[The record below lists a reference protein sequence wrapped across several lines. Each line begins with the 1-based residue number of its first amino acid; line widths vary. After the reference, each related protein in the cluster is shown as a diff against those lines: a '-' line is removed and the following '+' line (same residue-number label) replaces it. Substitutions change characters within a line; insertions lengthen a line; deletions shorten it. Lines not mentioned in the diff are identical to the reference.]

1 MNFIRPWAA
10 VRLGVKSLQLH
21 KLRSFLTIL
30 GVVFGVCSVII
41 MLAIGEGIRYEAV
54 QKIKE
59 LGASNV
65 IVRSVKPTASSAR
78 GEGGGA
84 IRYGLTSSDMR
95 RIVDSLPALA
105 AVTAI
110 RDHRRALTS
119 HDRRIEG
126 RVVGV
131 TPGYQ
136 DVANL
141 RLRNGRFITQLDQ
154 DRAIPV
160 AVLGAAVAESLY
172 PLENP
177 VDKIIRLGGD
187 QYYTVIGV
195 IAPRAV
201 STDQADGATAED
213 LNLDVYI
220 PFTTD
225 RSRFG
230 ETVAYDRAH
239 GMPPEKLDIRQITLT
254 VSDTKF
260 VKHTA
265 EVVADILRK
274 NHEHGDTVMTV
285 PLDLLEKA
293 EQTQRIFT
301 LVLGAIACISLLVGG
316 IGIMNIMLATVT
328 ERTKEIGL
336 RRALGARRAD
346 IIYQFLI
353 ETLVLTST
361 GGLMGVISG
370 LVLSSQITRWA
381 GITTMI
387 QLWSPVMAFG
397 TSLLVGLVFGLYP
410 ARRAAMMDPIE
421 ALRHD

>member
-1 MNFIRPWAA
+1 MHFIRVLAA
-10 VRLGVKSLQLH
+10 VRLGIKSLQLH

-65 IVRSVKPTASSAR
+65 IVRSVKPTSTSSS

-84 IRYGLTSSDMR
+84 IRYGLTAGDLR
-95 RIVDSLPALA
+95 RIVGALPTLT
-105 AVTAI
+105 AVTAV

-119 HDRRIEG
+119 HERRIEG

-131 TPGYQ
+131 TASYQ

-141 RLRNGRFITQLDQ
+141 RLRDGRFITHLDEE
-154 DRAIPV
+154 RLSPV
-160 AVLGAAVAESLY
+160 AVLGAAVADSLF

-177 VDKIIRLGGD
+177 IGKMIRLGGD

-195 IAPRAV
+195 IEPRAV
-201 STDQADGATAED
+201 SSEQSSGGAAED
-213 LNLDVYI
+213 LNQDAYI
-220 PFTTD
+220 PFETD
-225 RSRFG
+225 RARFG
-230 ETVAYDRAH
+230 ETVAFDRSH
-239 GMPPEKLDIRQITLT
+239 GMPPEKLEIRQITLT
-254 VSDTKF
+254 VSDTKY
-260 VKHTA
+260 VKRTA
-265 EVVADILRK
+265 EVVADVLRETHG
-274 NHEHGDTVMTV
+274 NGDTVMTV

-336 RRALGARRAD
+336 RRALGARRND
-346 IIYQFLI
+346 IIFQFLI

-361 GGLMGVISG
+361 GGLLGVICG
-370 LVLSSQITRWA
+370 LILSQQITRWA
-381 GITTMI
+381 GIATMI
-387 QLWSPVMAFG
+387 QFWSPLMAFG

-421 ALRHD
+421 ALRHE

>member
-1 MNFIRPWAA
+1 MNFIRFFAA

-30 GVVFGVCSVII
+30 GVIFGVCSVII
-41 MLAIGEGIRYEAV
+41 MLAIGEGIRFEAV

-65 IVRSVKPTASSAR
+65 IVRSVKPTTTSSA

-84 IRYGLTSSDMR
+84 IRYGLTSSDLR
-95 RIVDSLPALA
+95 RIVDSLPSLA

-119 HDRRIEG
+119 HERSIDG

-136 DVANL
+136 EVANL
-141 RLRNGRFITQLDQ
+141 RLGNGRFITQLDQ
-154 DRAIPV
+154 DRASPV
-160 AVLGAAVAESLY
+160 AVLGASVAESLY

-177 VDKIIRLGGD
+177 VDKIIRLGSG
-187 QYYTVIGV
+187 QYYKVIGV
-195 IAPRAV
+195 IAPRTI
-201 STDQADGATAED
+201 SSEQADGGPAED
-213 LNLDVYI
+213 LNQDVYI
-220 PFTTD
+220 PFDTD
-225 RSRFG
+225 RGRFG
-230 ETVAYDRAH
+230 ETVAFDRAH
-239 GMPPEKLDIRQITLT
+239 GMPPEKLEIRQITLT
-254 VSDTKF
+254 VSDTKY

-265 EVVADILRK
+265 EVVADILREH
-274 NHEHGDTVMTV
+274 HENGDTVMTV

-361 GGLMGVISG
+361 GGLLGVISG
-370 LVLSSQITRWA
+370 LVLSAQITRWA